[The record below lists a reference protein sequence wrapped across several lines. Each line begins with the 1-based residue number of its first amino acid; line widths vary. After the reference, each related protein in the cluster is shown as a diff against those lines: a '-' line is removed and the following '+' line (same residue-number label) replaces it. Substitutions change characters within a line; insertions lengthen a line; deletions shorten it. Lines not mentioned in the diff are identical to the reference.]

1 MLQVAAEVLLYYA
14 QVSSNWIVML
24 AVMGY
29 NGYIF
34 LSVVAGAGL
43 GYAFFGESIAHAR
56 IKNVKMKAGVI
67 SCGDCQGQSHSFFL
81 VTYNADFSMN
91 HKLYSLVF

>member
-1 MLQVAAEVLLYYA
+1 
-14 QVSSNWIVML
+14 ML

-43 GYAFFGESIAHAR
+43 GYALFGESIAHAR
-56 IKNVKMKAGVI
+56 IKSVKMKAGVI
-67 SCGDCQGQSHSFFL
+67 SCGDCQGRCYCVLAVHTQHYFPL
-81 VTYNADFSMN
+81 
-91 HKLYSLVF
+91 H